1 MLKCIEKVG
10 RRRVNLQKKKKKA
23 WSLVE
28 TVQGRTTESGI
39 LMVRLPVRP
48 GLDAVP
54 LAPSSGRTPAE
65 GGPGPSPLSPL
76 KSSFKKNM
84 NHERQTP
91 LSTDAVSGTSHK
103 PDPPHHPSQ
112 VGVFTHLNRKRYSSA
127 RWCGFATVALT
138 APGPLGRQL
147 RS

>member
-10 RRRVNLQKKKKKA
+10 RRRVNLQKKKKA

-112 VGVFTHLNRKRYSSA
+112 VGVFTHLIRKRYSSA